1 MEVAS
6 LLAMALHQHDL
17 QHQTQRCNEQ
27 INYLNYLKEDFLS
40 TLNHELRTPLTSM
53 MLAIRMLR
61 RPDLTP
67 ERAARYLEILEQQCS
82 RETNLVNDLLMLQ
95 SVNVQQP
102 TAASDAIDLVSHL
115 AQLTDRERDHFTRS
129 QLSLELELPDCPVM
143 VNTSGDHL
151 DRIMQ
156 ELLTNARKYSVVHS
170 ATTVTLLDQ
179 APAEQV
185 VQICVTNV
193 GAEIQAEELPHI
205 FDKFRRGQNATK
217 NAIPGTGTGL
227 ALVKGL
233 VEQLGGNISVRS
245 KPSAKGLWQTCFTV
259 ELPTGG
265 GTAKCS
271 HPCAE

>member
-1 MEVAS
+1 
-6 LLAMALHQHDL
+6 
-17 QHQTQRCNEQ
+17 
-27 INYLNYLKEDFLS
+27 
-40 TLNHELRTPLTSM
+40 
-53 MLAIRMLR
+53 
-61 RPDLTP
+61 
-67 ERAARYLEILEQQCS
+67 
-82 RETNLVNDLLMLQ
+82 
-95 SVNVQQP
+95 
-102 TAASDAIDLVSHL
+102 
-115 AQLTDRERDHFTRS
+115 
-129 QLSLELELPDCPVM
+129 M